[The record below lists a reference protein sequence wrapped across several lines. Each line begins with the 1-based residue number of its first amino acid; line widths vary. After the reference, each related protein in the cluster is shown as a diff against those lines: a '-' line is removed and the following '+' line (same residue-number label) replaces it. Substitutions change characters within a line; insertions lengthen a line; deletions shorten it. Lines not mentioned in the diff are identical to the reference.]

1 MVLNILLHF
10 FSGRFCGDKFPP
22 IITSSGR
29 SLWLRFT
36 SDSNIQYTGFKAV
49 YTFIQNPMDNLPDIG
64 KCTFEI
70 GGHESFIGS
79 ANISQDRIDHS
90 LAYDTPIDCVWTIRT
105 DEDLGI
111 YIQFSEYKLQ
121 TPNDCNSNFIQVSKK
136 LIKKKFCLAFQNL
149 TGLFHV
155 LVPLALF
162 EKPSSKIP
170 LPKALSPLIGMMI
183 SKK

>member
-1 MVLNILLHF
+1 MCTYYI

-90 LAYDTPIDCVWTIRT
+90 KAYDTPIDCVWTIRT

-111 YIQFSEYKLQ
+111 YIQFPEYKLQ
-121 TPNDCNSNFIQVSKK
+121 TPNDCNSNFIQVRIIDLKNYLK
-136 LIKKKFCLAFQNL
+136 AEFYF
-149 TGLFHV
+149 
-155 LVPLALF
+155 
-162 EKPSSKIP
+162 KP
-170 LPKALSPLIGMMI
+170 I
-183 SKK
+183 SKYMCLFIC